1 MKTKPKPKLD
11 SNFAPGHPLHQQSK
25 FQYLPLFVLVLM
37 LLNLLAT
44 CSNTRTLQ
52 TAIKNKP
59 YIYVQNPDGT
69 TIQGK
74 PVDPLYRSDA
84 VVRKFAE
91 DWLKVAFS
99 WKLPPEKGK
108 PFVTE
113 RGVDF
118 PSQFHAASLAIVPGY
133 REIFMDLTAKKY
145 QREFA
150 FGNYI
155 TGQFQSNVQIFE
167 DSKVQQ
173 VEKGVWDVTV
183 VATRTHATGDSI
195 LAQEIFNR
203 VVRVRV
209 IKDSSENQKLWG
221 GRDTHLGKLLNEMQL
236 QGLQFTQINEF

>member
-1 MKTKPKPKLD
+1 MKTKFNPKVE

-25 FQYLPLFVLVLM
+25 FQYLPLVVLVLL

-69 TIQGK
+69 TIQGQ
-74 PVDPLYRSDA
+74 PVDPLHRSDT

-91 DWLKVAFS
+91 DWLKVAYS

-118 PSQFHAASLAIVPGY
+118 PFQFHAASLAIVPGY
-133 REIFMDLTAKKY
+133 REVFMDLTAKKY
-145 QREFA
+145 QREFP

-155 TGQFQSNVQIFE
+155 TGQFQCNVQIFN
-167 DSKVQQ
+167 DAKVQQ
-173 VEKGVWDVTV
+173 VEKGVWDVTI
-183 VATRTHATGDSI
+183 VATRTHATGNSI

-203 VVRVRV
+203 VVRVRA
-209 IKDSSENQKLWG
+209 INDSSYDVKLWG

-236 QGLQFTQINEF
+236 QGLQIIQIDEF